1 MKKSDPYLYLVTDRS
16 LSGGRPLAFIVEQAV
31 QGGVAM
37 VQLREKNCP
46 VPEFIRMA
54 LRLKQLL
61 KPYRV
66 PLIINDRL
74 DVAMASGADGLH
86 IGQDDIPYSY
96 ARKML
101 GKNKIIG
108 LSVETIDQAEEAN
121 DFNVDYIGIS
131 PVFVTGTKPELEK
144 GLGLDGVRA
153 IASLSKHY
161 TVAIGGI
168 NAANAGAV
176 LQAGANGL
184 AVVSAIVSADNPRK
198 AAEVLKGTM
207 DGFKHLKDENK

>member
-31 QGGVAM
+31 QGGVTM

-144 GLGLDGVRA
+144 GLGLDGVRT

>member
-16 LSGGRPLAFIVEQAV
+16 LSGGRPIEFIVEQAV
-31 QGGVAM
+31 QGGVTM
-37 VQLREKNCP
+37 VQLREKSCP